1 MDSSKNTAI
10 FSIALGIFFLS
21 SGVSTVYAFA
31 VGIFTVLQVVV
42 CLYYDALVAVAA
54 KAQAESKHHPRTTT
68 APTTTTTTTTTT
80 DRGVTVTKQAP
91 TNIVVDELFP
101 EVVRHRL
108 YQQKQAVAHDEQPQ
122 EPILD
127 SYPEATVLFADLVGF
142 TAWSASRSMPHDV
155 FCLLETLYAAFDKLA
170 SQHDIFKVETIGDC
184 YLAMAGAP
192 MPDPLHAQHMVQ
204 FALDMMVAADRI
216 LRQELAPTLGTAHLQ
231 LRVGVHSGPIVAGV
245 LRGAKSRF
253 QVFGDTI
260 NTASRMESTSSP
272 SCIQVSRAVR
282 DSLTCSS
289 DASEQ
294 TFLLRSRQDLVEA
307 KGKGLM
313 KTYWL
318 ESATPELEEEDDD
331 IEVELSSAMSKTAV
345 HMCSGLDDTSC
356 SEDPRAQFC
365 FPRQASRSHGGQSM
379 TSLLISKTM
388 LSSMDD
394 CGPSMASIRLS
405 SFMLSSIDDC
415 FAL

>member
-21 SGVSTVYAFA
+21 SGVSTVYAIA
-31 VGIFTVLQVVV
+31 VGIITVLQVVV
-42 CLYYDALVAVAA
+42 CLSYDALVAIAA
-54 KAQAESKHHPRTTT
+54 KAPAESKPLS
-68 APTTTTTTTTTT
+68 PTTNTTSTTT
-80 DRGVTVTKQAP
+80 DLGVTKQEP
-91 TNIVVDELFP
+91 TNIIVNELFP
-101 EVVRHRL
+101 EVVRDRL
-108 YQQKQAVAHDEQPQ
+108 YQQKQVDDEQPQ

-142 TAWSASRSMPHDV
+142 TAWSASRSRPHDV
-155 FCLLETLYAAFDKLA
+155 FSLLETLYAAFDELA

-192 MPDPLHAQHMVQ
+192 IPDPLHAQHMVQ

-216 LRQELAPTLGTAHLQ
+216 LRQELASTLDTAHLQ

-289 DASEQ
+289 DQSEQ

-318 ESATPELEEEDDD
+318 ESATPELEDEDDE
-331 IEVELSSAMSKTAV
+331 IEMELSSAMSKTAA
-345 HMCSGLDDTSC
+345 HMCSGLDETSC

-365 FPRQASRSHGGQSM
+365 FPSRSLGGQSM
-379 TSLLISKTM
+379 ASLRISKIM

-394 CGPSMASIRLS
+394 CGPSMASIR